1 MSMRLAILSDVHGN
15 LTALE
20 AVLADLD
27 ACGPFNALGVAGDL
41 CEWGPYPREALE
53 RVRALGC
60 PVVQGNTDR
69 YLTMGDAEELRA
81 LGKSDKAIRDLA
93 WTRDQL
99 GAAGVAYLAA
109 LPFAH
114 TFAGPDGQDVLLVHA
129 NAIDQETHLA
139 PDAAPEEVARLLGG
153 TNASAVAFGHLH
165 IPYTRSLDGRLLVD
179 VASVGH
185 PRDGDRRA
193 AYAILEWGGAWRA
206 TIHRVASDLEAAAAA
221 FRASGMPRP
230 ERSIKEMYRASYEHV
245 E

>member
-1 MSMRLAILSDVHGN
+1 MD
-15 LTALE
+15 
-20 AVLADLD
+20 DLHTR
-27 ACGPFNALGVAGDL
+27 GPYDALGVLGDL
-41 CEWGPYPREALE
+41 CEWGPFPRAALDG
-53 RVRALGC
+53 VRALGC

-69 YLTMGDAEELRA
+69 YLALSDAALRA
-81 LGKSDKAIRDLA
+81 LGKGEKAIRDLA

-99 GAAGVAYLAA
+99 GAADVAYLAA

-114 TFAGPDGQDVLLVHA
+114 TFAGPDGQDVLTVHA

-153 TNASAVAFGHLH
+153 TTAAVVAFGHLH
-165 IPYTRSLDGRLLVD
+165 IPYTRSLEGRLLVD

-193 AYAILEWGGAWRA
+193 AYAVLEWDGAWRA
-206 TIHRVASDLEAAAAA
+206 TIHRVAYDLEAAAAA

-230 ERSIKEMYRASYEHV
+230 ERSITEMDCASYEHV

>member
-1 MSMRLAILSDVHGN
+1 MRLALISDIHGN

-27 ACGPFNALGVAGDL
+27 ARGPYDALGVAGDL
-41 CEWGPYPREALE
+41 CEWGPYPRQTLE

-60 PVVQGNTDR
+60 PVVQGNTDH
-69 YLTMGDAEELRA
+69 YLSLADAEKLRL
-81 LGKSDKAIRDLA
+81 LGKSEKAIKDLA

-99 GAAGVAYLAA
+99 GAEGAAYLAA

-114 TFAGPDGQDVLLVHA
+114 SFAGPDGQDVFMAHA
-129 NAIDQETHLA
+129 NAIDQETHLS
-139 PDAAPEEVARLLGG
+139 PDAPPEEVARLLGG
-153 TNASAVAFGHLH
+153 TTAPVVVFGHLH
-165 IPYTRSLDGRLLVD
+165 IPYTRSLAGRLLVD
-179 VASVGH
+179 VSSVGH

-193 AYAILEWGGAWRA
+193 AYAVLEWDGAWRA
-206 TIHRVASDLEAAAAA
+206 SVHRVAYDLEAAAAA

-230 ERSIKEMYRASYEHV
+230 ERCIKEMYRASYEHV